1 MRKGYNKRHQEDQ
14 EVYSRCMQ
22 FISKIYCNKE
32 CPKWFD
38 NMNKQFVEDNYI
50 YDYKKSFINLENE
63 QVRSLIT
70 RQGRELKQM
79 IENDLLDYY
88 II

>member
-1 MRKGYNKRHQEDQ
+1 
-14 EVYSRCMQ
+14 
-22 FISKIYCNKE
+22 
-32 CPKWFD
+32 
-38 NMNKQFVEDNYI
+38 MNKQFVEDNYI